1 MLEKKKNIVLM
12 ENFLK
17 DTAHVPMWVKTASSY
32 FPLRYRLVIQTAEDP
47 EVDTDRDDVDNNADW
62 ALMAEKYTWF
72 LEEKE
77 EGKVPVSICL

>member
-1 MLEKKKNIVLM
+1 M

-17 DTAHVPMWVKTASSY
+17 DTAHVPIWVKTASSY
-32 FPLRYRLVIQTAEDP
+32 FPWWYRLIIQTAEDP

-72 LEEKE
+72 FEEKE
-77 EGKVPVSICL
+77 KGKVLPSVCL

>member
-1 MLEKKKNIVLM
+1 M

-47 EVDTDRDDVDNNADW
+47 EVDTDRDDVDNNAD
-62 ALMAEKYTWF
+62 
-72 LEEKE
+72 
-77 EGKVPVSICL
+77 